1 MKQISRLWY
10 YATSIVTLLTRF
22 ERPFQI
28 LAIFLGRPG
37 SVPAEIQVKKGG
49 YRFKIREAMDAW
61 VIKETCVDHDYLSP
75 ADFQPHWTVVDI
87 GAGLG
92 DFTVFAAKQ
101 CPDGVVFAY
110 EPLEESFQLLQH
122 NLALNQ
128 ITHVKIFQQATA
140 SSSGSMTAAHE
151 PGKAVSTRFVA
162 ETAGIG
168 AKEGLIP
175 VISLAEILNRL
186 PDGRCHLLKVDCEGC
201 EFDLLMNSPPELLA
215 QVERLSV
222 ETHDGYTGRSA
233 VQLADYLKQQGFT
246 VQLRANPVHAYLSF
260 LYAERP
266 GQNP

>member
-1 MKQISRLWY
+1 MKQFSRLWY
-10 YATSIVTLLTRF
+10 YAISIVTLLTRF

-28 LAIFLGRPG
+28 LAIFLNRPG
-37 SVPAEIQVKKGG
+37 TLPAEIQVKEGG

-75 ADFQPHWTVVDI
+75 ANFQPHWTVVDI

-92 DFTVFAAKQ
+92 DFTVFAAKH

-110 EPLEESFQLLQH
+110 EPLAESFQLLQH

-128 ITHVKIFQQATA
+128 ISHVKTFQQATA
-140 SSSGSMTAAHE
+140 SSSGSMTATQE

-162 ETAGIG
+162 ETAGADG
-168 AKEGLIP
+168 KEGVIP
-175 VISLAEILNRL
+175 VISLAEILDRL
-186 PDGRCHLLKVDCEGC
+186 PDGCCHLLKVDCEGC
-201 EFDLLMNSPPELLA
+201 EFDLLMNSPSKLLA

-222 ETHDGYTGRSA
+222 ETHDGYTDRSA
-233 VQLADYLKQQGFT
+233 GQLADYLKQQGFT
-246 VQLRANPVHAYLSF
+246 VHLQANPVHPYLGF

-266 GQNP
+266 G